1 MRISFEKEHSMKLP
15 HIHIIATGG
24 TIAAHE
30 TSAMQTTGYRGDNLL
45 LANELIRSIEGIEA
59 HAEITAENIFS
70 LPSSAMDEAHLLQ
83 LARRV
88 NELLADPAVDGLVI
102 THGTDTLEET
112 AFFLNLVL
120 KTEKSVVLTGA
131 MRPATAISADGPLN
145 LLNAV
150 RVAANPDSCGRG
162 VMIAMNGVIGSAR
175 DTSKTNTLAV
185 DTFKGRDFG
194 MLGFVVGDQ
203 IEFLTR
209 TDRPHTVSSEFSIED
224 FGEDERVPRVD
235 LVLAHANDD
244 GVFVDTSVAAGAGGI
259 VYVGTGNGTV
269 SRKAEESLVK
279 AAQQGILVVR
289 ASRTGSGPVLDGQQ
303 RWQDA
308 GFISSRTLNPP
319 KSAILLQLVIAK
331 YGQSLSEARRVF
343 RQY

>member
-1 MRISFEKEHSMKLP
+1 
-15 HIHIIATGG
+15 
-24 TIAAHE
+24 
-30 TSAMQTTGYRGDNLL
+30 
-45 LANELIRSIEGIEA
+45 
-59 HAEITAENIFS
+59 
-70 LPSSAMDEAHLLQ
+70 
-83 LARRV
+83 
-88 NELLADPAVDGLVI
+88 
-102 THGTDTLEET
+102 
-112 AFFLNLVL
+112 
-120 KTEKSVVLTGA
+120 
-131 MRPATAISADGPLN
+131 
-145 LLNAV
+145 
-150 RVAANPDSCGRG
+150 
-162 VMIAMNGVIGSAR
+162 MNGVIGSAR

-244 GVFVDTSVAAGAGGI
+244 GVFVDASVAAGAGGI

>member
-1 MRISFEKEHSMKLP
+1 MTKPRIPILTM
-15 HIHIIATGG
+15 GG
-24 TIAAHE
+24 TIVSSG
-30 TSAMQTTGYRGDNLL
+30 TSAGQMTGYTHRNIEVDDIVDAVPLL
-45 LANELIRSIEGIEA
+45 KEIADCTVVPARSI
-59 HAEITAENIFS
+59 
-70 LPSSAMDEAHLLQ
+70 PSSCVTTRDWIV
-83 LARRV
+83 LAR
-88 NELLADPAVDGLVI
+88 AVEKQAASPDVAGIVI
-102 THGTDTLEET
+102 THGTDTMEET

-244 GVFVDTSVAAGAGGI
+244 GVFVDASVAAGAGGI